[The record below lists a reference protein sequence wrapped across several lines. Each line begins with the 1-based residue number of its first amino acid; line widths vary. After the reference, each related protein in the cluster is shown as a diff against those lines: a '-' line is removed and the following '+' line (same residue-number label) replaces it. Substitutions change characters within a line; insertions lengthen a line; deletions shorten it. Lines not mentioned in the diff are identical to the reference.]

1 MAGRDRTGRFARNLD
16 TAARDG
22 RACTLRRDGATYQE
36 IADRLG
42 FSDRSAARHAVE
54 RALAAAVR
62 EPAAELRELEL
73 MRLDRLYLVA
83 SELLDGDDRDV
94 RLKAV
99 DRLVRISERRSRLL
113 GLDAPTKIEGFTIDQ
128 IDAEIAR
135 LSAELGVGGDR

>member
-1 MAGRDRTGRFARNLD
+1 MAGRDRTGRFARTLD
-16 TAARDG
+16 TAERDG
-22 RACTLRRDGATYQE
+22 RACALRRDGATYQE

-42 FSDRSAARHAVE
+42 FADRSAARHAVE

-83 SELLDGDDRDV
+83 SELLDGDDLDV